1 MGTSADWNYKQ
12 TESHVRHSYILQLCC
27 KSETKTHRYLHNQQK
42 RTCRISP
49 QSAEI
54 LFIFYRGFLN
64 DYNVMD
70 YFTNIVWSFYNY
82 FWPPPPPPPPPP
94 REVIFGRKPLDGGV
108 GLAHH
113 WAIKVGET
121 WYEIE
126 GASVKEKGSS
136 NTIAASDGQASKC
149 GAKPCKVLH

>member
-1 MGTSADWNYKQ
+1 M
-12 TESHVRHSYILQLCC
+12 
-27 KSETKTHRYLHNQQK
+27 
-42 RTCRISP
+42 
-49 QSAEI
+49 
-54 LFIFYRGFLN
+54 LF
-64 DYNVMD
+64 
-70 YFTNIVWSFYNY
+70 SFYKY

-126 GASVKEKGSS
+126 GASVKEKGSI

-149 GAKPCKVLH
+149 GAKPCKVFQLHYADMIKDWKIKYFKNGFVLILLIPLFGGFLLISFSFMAIGSFIKWAFLNKKPGKYLPK

>member
-1 MGTSADWNYKQ
+1 MYK
-12 TESHVRHSYILQLCC
+12 
-27 KSETKTHRYLHNQQK
+27 
-42 RTCRISP
+42 
-49 QSAEI
+49 
-54 LFIFYRGFLN
+54 
-64 DYNVMD
+64 
-70 YFTNIVWSFYNY
+70 Y
-82 FWPPPPPPPPPP
+82 FWPPPPPPPP

-126 GASVKEKGSS
+126 GTSVKEKGSA

-149 GAKPCKVLH
+149 GAKPCKVYHLREANVIKDWKIQYFQNGFVLILLIPLFGGFLLISFGFMAIGSFMKWALFNKKPGK